1 MREHVF
7 EARDVLV
14 QHIGRGLARGAHA
27 QPEGAAK
34 A

>member
-14 QHIGRGLARGAHA
+14 RTPRPGSSDPDA
-27 QPEGAAK
+27 QPPGAA
-34 A
+34 AE

>member
-7 EARDVLV
+7 EARGVLV
-14 QHIGRGLARGAHA
+14 QHIDAGGLEAAHA